1 MINAVLL
8 LKSYFNL
15 YNPSNMIFAYMESM
29 DAKNDRKN
37 YTTDFAYT
45 VGKPV
50 EQSADFKQFPL
61 CLPEE

>member
-1 MINAVLL
+1 
-8 LKSYFNL
+8 
-15 YNPSNMIFAYMESM
+15 MIFAYMESM